1 MDEGGKQPPRD
12 RHAYL
17 EEQIQKQQR
26 GEPIDVEW
34 VRAELG
40 RVQEESQRRLA
51 SSQRNLRW
59 LVVGTAVLFCVLW
72 VGGRLLE
79 NKDPKLL
86 VPIALIVTLVAWVI
100 YRQRRNR

>member
-1 MDEGGKQPPRD
+1 MQGEDKSPPRD

-17 EEQIQKQQR
+17 EEQIEKQKR
-26 GEPIDVEW
+26 GEPIDVDW

-40 RVQEESQRRLA
+40 RVQEEAQRRIT

-59 LVVGTAVLFCVLW
+59 LVVGMGVLFCVLW
-72 VGGRLLE
+72 VGGRVLE

-86 VPIALIVTLVAWVI
+86 VPIVLIVSLAAWAV
-100 YRQRRNR
+100 YRQRRKR